1 MNNELQPKQAIWGK
15 KKSGNDYQDILF
27 GSTILTL
34 VDKNDKWAYFTYDD
48 GVKSITLALEDVVW
62 LEERYHSQLYK
73 VNGEKSFDWLGGT
86 LESVKKQSAHDLR
99 LPEMYKAEIYKVL
112 IRQDTLQI
120 IKKTSLETIVKNQL

>member
-1 MNNELQPKQAIWGK
+1 MKNELQPKQAIWGK

-27 GSTILTL
+27 GSTVLTL
-34 VDKNDKWAYFTYDD
+34 VEKNDKWGYFTYDD
-48 GVKSITLALEDVVW
+48 TKSITIAIEDVVW
-62 LEERYHSQLYK
+62 LEECYYSQLYK
-73 VNGEKSFDWLGGT
+73 INGKKSFDWLGDT
-86 LESVKKQSAHDLR
+86 LESVEKQSTRSLR